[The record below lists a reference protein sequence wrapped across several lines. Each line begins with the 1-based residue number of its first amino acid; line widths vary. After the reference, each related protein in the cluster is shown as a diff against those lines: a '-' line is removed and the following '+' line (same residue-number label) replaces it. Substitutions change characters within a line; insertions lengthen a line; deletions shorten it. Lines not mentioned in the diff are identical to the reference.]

1 MCSRG
6 SSSASRGTTS
16 TMVTFV
22 LLTLAINR
30 SLCSVAPHPATISV
44 TSHETSGH
52 NVTDRPPD
60 GTIDRTTHPP
70 DGPANV
76 TTARADSTRPR
87 KDTSASDAPVP
98 PEGQIPLE
106 RLPSNTLLKYTAYK
120 DVSILH
126 FRIPT
131 DTRTAFFSF
140 KAYEESK
147 GAFQRNCKPNDITLH
162 LKAGSYP
169 VISPENITFPKHFLD
184 AEERFEIHSL
194 QFKSDSTTR
203 RLSIEGPHPG
213 NWFAVAFISWTDPNN
228 ERIEQQGLAASC
240 ETLLMSEMS
249 VVSANP
255 QMLNVDVRHEG
266 TLVGDQREPK
276 TFKFYVPSNVSIVTW
291 RFSITQPCSNCTD
304 VSFHVQASA
313 LPTARN
319 YLQNAIICPNQT
331 GDVSIDFY
339 PHESAWH
346 YVDLDFLRESPP
358 ANGATIVAGSHGN
371 ETAGSDASSA
381 NEERKTEAAATNA
394 PEAQTLMYT
403 VELLYHAHESVAP
416 EAAATS
422 TPSIE
427 ESPAESADSSDE
439 SDTLAA
445 DAKSLPNRSFD
456 RYPVLRQTYREF
468 FMFDYDLLPD
478 VNGTVPVT
486 LNLTAG
492 VPALMKFDVND
503 VYDIGGT
510 LSFAVAM
517 RQDLKG
523 SLIDARHESTNEH
536 AGVVAEK
543 LIDIQEEFVPELPAA
558 MTTTTTTTTTTST
571 TTTTAVPPSTT
582 ETEKTRQTAKANQ
595 TVIVCLRLEEPG
607 IPTWPDKCV
616 YGRHIYPAAIVINN
630 TDADTNTG
638 LVHVPFPEPGSWYV
652 TLGLFCHG
660 SEATA
665 RSTIIDSVKEF
676 VRSYRAT
683 LDAMRPPCSC
693 TDRIGYY
700 RSCLADDACLGALN
714 ETETLKIKE
723 CIMDAKCTGSR
734 SDEMARKFELH
745 HKYAT
750 EQSVQGGVADATCN
764 SSVVFTISSSP
775 CVAGRCGRFGRCYHY
790 MSGGFVFSTCLCLR
804 NYRGWDCTEDSQVP
818 SSASILLASLM
829 LTLSNLL
836 FLPSIFYAVKRGYHS
851 EAIIYF
857 FAMFFSAFYHACD
870 SGEEEFSFCLVKIGV
885 LQFCDFYC
893 GLLAIWVT
901 LIAMSN
907 IRHQF
912 VSLLHMLGAILL
924 AFGTELNKQS
934 LWVFLAPALTG
945 ICLISVSWGLRCRKT
960 KRCFPARSYL
970 ALYLPI
976 GSVLVMVGLVC
987 FAFLQTKQNY
997 HIVHSI
1003 WHMVMALSILCL
1015 HTVRIYL
1022 LNSGSPSTSTQS
1034 QSSGSMSTSSTTS
1047 SCSTASTFANTT
1059 TTTTSTSAVISPS
1072 SPVAASCTVST
1083 ITGEHGGAVVHDQT
1097 DSIQPTE

>member
-1 MCSRG
+1 MGTTCV
-6 SSSASRGTTS
+6 ASGATGRTTS
-16 TMVTFV
+16 TVALGA
-22 LLTLAINR
+22 LLILSLAINR
-30 SLCSVAPHPATISV
+30 SLYPVAPTATRK
-44 TSHETSGH
+44 ETSS
-52 NVTDRPPD
+52 ND
-60 GTIDRTTHPP
+60 GLVP
-70 DGPANV
+70 
-76 TTARADSTRPR
+76 
-87 KDTSASDAPVP
+87 P

-184 AEERFEIHSL
+184 ADERCFSLLSFLVSSWHTRAQNHGFYKWAAHGGEEGSP
-194 QFKSDSTTR
+194 SP
-203 RLSIEGPHPG
+203 LSGV
-213 NWFAVAFISWTDPNN
+213 NCFISRQNYADAAGRLGNAGEAN
-228 ERIEQQGLAASC
+228 GSERKTTADGWHFGKVIRLAASC

-249 VVSANP
+249 IVAAKP
-255 QMLNVDVRHEG
+255 KMLNTDVRHQA
-266 TLVGDQREPK
+266 TLTGDQSEPSS
-276 TFKFYVPSNVSIVTW
+276 FKFFVPANVSIVTW
-291 RFSITQPCSNCTD
+291 RLHIAQPCSNCTD
-304 VSFHVQASA
+304 VTFHVQASA
-313 LPTARN
+313 LPTPRD

-331 GDVSIDFY
+331 GDISIDFY
-339 PHESAWH
+339 PHESTWH
-346 YVDLDFLRESPP
+346 YVDLDFLREP
-358 ANGATIVAGSHGN
+358 ASTQATQTNGGN
-371 ETAGSDASSA
+371 ETTGRNSTA
-381 NEERKTEAAATNA
+381 EALKMEL
-394 PEAQTLMYT
+394 PYT
-403 VELLYHAHESVAP
+403 VELIFHPLDETMGVDAP
-416 EAAATS
+416 GTQDDVMVETS
-422 TPSIE
+422 PPPTSSSSSPS
-427 ESPAESADSSDE
+427 SSSKE
-439 SDTLAA
+439 T
-445 DAKSLPNRSFD
+445 KSLPNRNFD
-456 RYPVLRQTYREF
+456 RYSVLRQTYREF

-543 LIDIQEEFVPELPAA
+543 LVDMQEEFVAQIIRSGAIPTVA
-558 MTTTTTTTTTTST
+558 
-571 TTTTAVPPSTT
+571 PP
-582 ETEKTRQTAKANQ
+582 KANQ

-638 LVHVPFPEPGSWYV
+638 LVHVPFPEPGAWYV
-652 TLGLFCHG
+652 TLGLFCHQGVPG
-660 SEATA
+660 SAQGVTETTA
-665 RSTIIDSVKEF
+665 RTAIIDSVKEF
-676 VRSYRAT
+676 VRTYRGT
-683 LDAMRPPCSC
+683 LAGMRPPCAC
-693 TDRIGYY
+693 AERIAYY
-700 RSCLADDACLGALN
+700 RRCVADEVCLAALN
-714 ETETLKIKE
+714 ETETLKLKE
-723 CIMDAKCTGSR
+723 CIMDAKCTGGQRQSE
-734 SDEMARKFELH
+734 EMARKFELH
-745 HKYAT
+745 HKHAT
-750 EQSVQGGVADATCN
+750 EQSVQSASVERSTTGGTCN
-764 SSVVFTISSSP
+764 ASVVFTISSSP

-836 FLPSIFYAVKRGYHS
+836 FLPSIFFAVRRGYHS

-901 LIAMSN
+901 LIAMAN
-907 IRHQF
+907 VRHQF

-945 ICLISVSWGLRCRKT
+945 ICLISVSWGMRCRKT
-960 KRCFPARSYL
+960 RRCFPARSYL
-970 ALYLPI
+970 ALYLPV

-1015 HTVRIYL
+1015 LPDRK
-1022 LNSGSPSTSTQS
+1022 
-1034 QSSGSMSTSSTTS
+1034 
-1047 SCSTASTFANTT
+1047 TFH
-1059 TTTTSTSAVISPS
+1059 PK
-1072 SPVAASCTVST
+1072 C
-1083 ITGEHGGAVVHDQT
+1083 
-1097 DSIQPTE
+1097 